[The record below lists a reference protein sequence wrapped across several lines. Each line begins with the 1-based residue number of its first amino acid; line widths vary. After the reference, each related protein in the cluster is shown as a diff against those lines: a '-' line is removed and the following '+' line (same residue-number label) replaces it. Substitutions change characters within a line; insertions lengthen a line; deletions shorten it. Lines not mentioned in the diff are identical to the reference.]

1 MRTRRGAG
9 ILILVTRT
17 QSIDIRCDIESLEGP
32 FRGELRDASGRARS
46 FSGWTE
52 FATALMAMARD
63 TEISTQSN
71 PQEEQK
77 T

>member
-1 MRTRRGAG
+1 
-9 ILILVTRT
+9 VTRT
-17 QSIDIRCDIESLEGP
+17 QSIDIRCDIDSIEGS
-32 FRGELRDASGRARS
+32 FRGELKDASGRARS

-63 TEISTQSN
+63 TENGTQPN
-71 PQEEQK
+71 PNEEKQ